1 MIYKKHVSEPWF
13 TLIKRG
19 EKIVEG
25 RLNKGEFSQM
35 KKGDIIEWLNNE
47 LNKNGTKKRPF
58 KTKIIDIKRYKT
70 FEEYLKM
77 ERLKNTLPGI
87 NRINNGL
94 KIYYKYYTKEDEKK
108 YGILGIKIEV
118 I

>member
-13 TLIKRG
+13 RLIKRG
-19 EKIVEG
+19 EKTVEG

-35 KKGDIIEWLNNE
+35 KKGDIIEWFNND
-47 LNKNGTKKRPF
+47 LNKNGSKKRPF
-58 KTKIIDIKRYKT
+58 KTKIVDIKEYKS
-70 FEEYLKM
+70 FEDYLKT

-94 KIYYKYYTKEDEKK
+94 EIYYKYFTKEDEKK
-108 YGILGIKIEV
+108 YGILAIKLEV

>member
-1 MIYKKHVSEPWF
+1 MKFKKHVSEPWF
-13 TLIKRG
+13 TLIKKG
-19 EKIVEG
+19 EKSIEG

-35 KKGDIIEWLNNE
+35 NKGDIIEWFNNE

-58 KTKIIDIKRYKT
+58 KTEIIDIKKYKT
-70 FEEYLKM
+70 FEEYLKK
-77 ERLKNTLPGI
+77 EKLKNTLPGV

-94 KIYYKYYTKEDEKK
+94 EIYYKYFTKEDEKK
-108 YGILGIKIEV
+108 YGILSIKMKV